1 MPHLRKELDSA
12 RREYHAIR
20 YAGDLAHQLLP
31 ARLRFRS
38 LAIVG
43 SLGAGGIAAAA
54 LIGALLLRPLVLPGS
69 SQLGGQL
76 ALGEARQITT
86 DLKLVLPPLPNLPVD
101 VSLQSRPAPDAPA
114 GWRLPSWDDLHLP
127 DFSQSSEHA

>member
-1 MPHLRKELDSA
+1 MAYLRDELEAA
-12 RREYHAIR
+12 RQEYNAIR
-20 YAGDLAHQLLP
+20 YAGDLVHQLLP
-31 ARLRFRS
+31 ARLRLRS
-38 LAIVG
+38 LAIFG

-54 LIGALLLRPLVLPGS
+54 LIGALLLRPLALPGS
-69 SQLGGQL
+69 SRLGGQL
-76 ALGEARQITT
+76 ALGQARQITT
-86 DLKLVLPPLPNLPVD
+86 DLKLVLPPLPEIPID